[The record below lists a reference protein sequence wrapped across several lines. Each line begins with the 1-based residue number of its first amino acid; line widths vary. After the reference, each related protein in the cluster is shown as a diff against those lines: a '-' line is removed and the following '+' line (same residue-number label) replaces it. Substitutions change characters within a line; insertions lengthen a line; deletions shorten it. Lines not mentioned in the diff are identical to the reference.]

1 MAQGT
6 GGAGGAARI
15 PEAGVREEALALMTA
30 AAQQGILLRVLGG
43 AAVAIRCPS
52 SAQPPLARAYK
63 DVDLAGTDRQN
74 RQIQNFLRSMGY
86 RGDDQFN
93 ALQGSERLL
102 FWDDTNGRQLDVFLD
117 KIKMCHQLPLRDRLA
132 VDDITLAPVDL
143 LLTKLQVV
151 QTNERDL
158 KDSAAL
164 ILDCEIDADRLAKL
178 LGSDW
183 GWWRTATEVLG
194 KVDAYVAAQVDFAR
208 RDEARAKIARL
219 RQSIDAQ
226 PKSMGWRARARIGD
240 RIRWYELPEED
251 YQ

>member
-1 MAQGT
+1 MSSGPTART
-6 GGAGGAARI
+6 ARYRASCAPWAIAGMTSSTLCRAANVSSS
-15 PEAGVREEALALMTA
+15 GMT
-30 AAQQGILLRVLGG
+30 RT
-43 AAVAIRCPS
+43 AV
-52 SAQPPLARAYK
+52 
-63 DVDLAGTDRQN
+63 
-74 RQIQNFLRSMGY
+74 
-86 RGDDQFN
+86 
-93 ALQGSERLL
+93 E
-102 FWDDTNGRQLDVFLD
+102 LDVFLD
-117 KIKMCHQLPLRDRLA
+117 KIKMCHELRLRDRLT

-164 ILDCEIDADRLAKL
+164 ILDCEIDAHRLAQM

-183 GWWRTATEVLG
+183 GWWRTATEVLA
-194 KVDAYVAAQVDFAR
+194 KVDAYVAAQTDFAR
-208 RDEARAKIARL
+208 RDEGRANIARL

-226 PKSMGWRARARIGD
+226 PKSIGWKARARIGD

>member
-1 MAQGT
+1 MTQAT
-6 GGAGGAARI
+6 GDSVRV
-15 PEAGVREEALALMTA
+15 PLESVREEALALMAA
-30 AAQQGILLRVLGG
+30 AAQRGVLLRALGG

-52 SAQPPLARAYK
+52 SAQPPLARIYK
-63 DVDLAGTDRQN
+63 DVDVVGTDRQN
-74 RQIQNFLRSMGY
+74 REIQSFMRSMGY

-102 FWDDTNGRQLDVFLD
+102 FWDDTHGRQLDVFLD
-117 KIKMCHQLPLRDRLA
+117 KIKMCHELRLRDRLT

-164 ILDCEIDADRLAKL
+164 ILDCEIDADRLAKM

-183 GWWRTATEVLG
+183 GWWRTATEVLA
-194 KVDAYVAAQVDFAR
+194 KVDAYVAAQTDFAR
-208 RDEARAKIARL
+208 RDEGRANIARL

-226 PKSMGWRARARIGD
+226 PKSIGWKARARIGD

>member
-1 MAQGT
+1 MTQAT
-6 GGAGGAARI
+6 GGSTRI
-15 PEAGVREEALALMTA
+15 PLEGVREEALALMAA
-30 AAQQGILLRVLGG
+30 AAQSGVLLRVLGG

-63 DVDLAGTDRQN
+63 DVDVVGTARQN
-74 RQIQNFLRSMGY
+74 REIQSFMRSMGY

-102 FWDDTNGRQLDVFLD
+102 FWDDTHGRQLDVFLD
-117 KIKMCHQLPLRDRLA
+117 KIKMCHELRLGDRLV

-164 ILDCEIDADRLAKL
+164 ILDCEIDVDRLAKVL
-178 LGSDW
+178 ASDW
-183 GWWRTATEVLG
+183 GWWRTATEVLA
-194 KVDAYVAAQVDFAR
+194 KVDAYVATQANFPR
-208 RDEARAKIARL
+208 RDEGRANIARL
-219 RQSIDAQ
+219 RKSIDAQ
-226 PKSMGWRARARIGD
+226 PKSIGWKARARIGD

-251 YQ
+251 